1 MRFIYNILTQLS
13 WFVLQGIASFRPKIG
28 RFVKGRKQSFSLLEG
43 GLSPKGRTLWMHVA
57 SLGEY
62 EQGLPILEGLRGNY
76 PDHQILLTFF
86 SPSGYE
92 VKKDAPLADLVAYLP
107 MDTLANSRKFLDLV
121 RPELALFI
129 KYEIWPNYLRELQKR
144 KIPTLLASARFS
156 GRQIY
161 FRSYGGFM
169 RKSLE
174 AFTHFFVQDR
184 DSVELLEGLGHRNVT
199 LGGDSRFDRVMKI
212 AKADNRLDF
221 MDSFKGACFT
231 LVAGSSWAEDEQL
244 LIPYINGCGDG
255 IKFVIAPHEIKEE
268 HIAKIE
274 QSLEKS
280 SLRYSQRED
289 RALEGV
295 QVLILDTIGLLNKV
309 YSYADVAYVG
319 GGFATGLHNTLE
331 PAVHGI
337 PVIIGPRYQGF
348 REAVDLVRLGGLLPV
363 GDQGEFT
370 SVLDRLRE
378 GPDLMERLGRINQN
392 YINAHTGATRRI
404 LDYIGQ
410 VL

>member
-1 MRFIYNILTQLS
+1 MHFIYNILTHIS
-13 WFVLQGIASFRPKIG
+13 WFVLQGIACFRPKIG
-28 RFVKGRKQSFSLLEG
+28 RFVQGRKKSLPLLDG
-43 GLSPKGRTLWMHVA
+43 GLSREKRTLWMHVA

-62 EQGLPILEGLRGNY
+62 EQGVPILEGLRRNH

-92 VKKDAPLADLVAYLP
+92 VKQHTPLADLVVYLP

-121 RPELALFI
+121 RPELAIFI

-156 GRQIY
+156 KGQIY
-161 FRSYGGFM
+161 FRPYGGFM
-169 RKSLE
+169 RKSLG

-184 DSVELLEGLGHRNVT
+184 DSMELLEGLGHRNLT
-199 LGGDSRFDRVMKI
+199 LGGDSRFDRVVEI
-212 AKADNRLDF
+212 AGTDNRLDF
-221 MDSFKGACFT
+221 MDAFKGQCFT

-244 LIPYINGCGDG
+244 LIPYINACDDR

-268 HIAKIE
+268 HSAKIE
-274 QSLEKS
+274 SALGKS
-280 SLRYSQRED
+280 VLRYSQREGRD
-289 RALEGV
+289 LGDA

-309 YSYADVAYVG
+309 YSYAEVAYVG

-363 GDQGEFT
+363 GDQGEFNA
-370 SVLDRLRE
+370 VLDRLRE
-378 GPDLMERLGRINQN
+378 EPDLLERMGQINRD
-392 YINAHTGATRRI
+392 YIAAHTGATQRV
-404 LDYIGQ
+404 LDHIGQ
-410 VL
+410 LL

>member
-1 MRFIYNILTQLS
+1 
-13 WFVLQGIASFRPKIG
+13 
-28 RFVKGRKQSFSLLEG
+28 
-43 GLSPKGRTLWMHVA
+43 
-57 SLGEY
+57 
-62 EQGLPILEGLRGNY
+62 
-76 PDHQILLTFF
+76 LTFF

-92 VKKDAPLADLVAYLP
+92 VKKDSPLADLVAYLP
-107 MDTLANSRKFLDLV
+107 MDTLANSREFLDLV

-144 KIPTLLASARFS
+144 KIPTLLVSARFS
-156 GRQIY
+156 KGQIF
-161 FRSYGGFM
+161 FRPFGGFM
-169 RKSLE
+169 RKSLG

-184 DSVELLEGLGHRNVT
+184 ESMELLKGLGHGNVT
-199 LGGDSRFDRVMKI
+199 LGGDSRFDRVVKI
-212 AKADNRLDF
+212 AGSDNRLNF
-221 MDSFKGACFT
+221 MDAFKGRSFT
-231 LVAGSSWAEDEQL
+231 LVAGSSWPEDERI
-244 LIPYINGCGDG
+244 LIPYINGCDER
-255 IKFVIAPHEIKEE
+255 IKFILAPHEIKEE
-268 HIAKIE
+268 HIAKID
-274 QSLEKS
+274 QALTKS
-280 SLRYSQRED
+280 SIRYSQREG
-289 RALEGV
+289 RALGDA

-378 GPDLMERLGRINQN
+378 GPAHRERLGRINQN

-404 LDYIGQ
+404 LDYIG
-410 VL
+410 